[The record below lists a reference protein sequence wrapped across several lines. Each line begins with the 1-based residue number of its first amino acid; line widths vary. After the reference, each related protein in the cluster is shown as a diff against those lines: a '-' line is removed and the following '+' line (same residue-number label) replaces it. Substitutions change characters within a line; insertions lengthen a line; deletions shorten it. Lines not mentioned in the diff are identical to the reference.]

1 MFQQLLQLTLIKKHN
16 RWYQTAVTLTFSDT
30 QDKGC
35 SLESGSLIGTISKK
49 TGTDPASGP

>member
-1 MFQQLLQLTLIKKHN
+1 MLSDGSNLNLQ
-16 RWYQTAVTLTFSDT
+16 VSDT

-35 SLESGSLIGTISKK
+35 SLESGCPIGTISKK